1 MVFALLAGR
10 KTFAAEI
17 VVSPD
22 GSTPFKT
29 IQSALDS
36 IPENNTDPRVIV
48 LKPGV
53 YKEHLQIPKLKP
65 FITFHGE
72 DSDPTKAKITYDRHS
87 GMDDP
92 EAPGK
97 KVGTSGSESVL
108 ILADDFTA
116 ENVTFENSAGDIGQA
131 VAVRTTSDRVAFHN
145 CRLIGWQDTLYVNG
159 KRTYF
164 DHCYIEGRADF
175 IFGRAT
181 AVFDHCEIHSK
192 NGGYNT
198 AASTNPD
205 TPFGLVFLDCKL
217 TGEGTPAFLGRPW
230 KVGAA
235 TAFIRC
241 DIGSNIRPEGWS
253 QWGGNDNHKSA
264 RYSEYQNTG
273 PGADRSKRPDWT
285 HALTDDEAKGYTIE
299 NILGGTD
306 HWDPSKVPK

>member
-1 MVFALLAGR
+1 MADQFHRRGAVCFGDGVRTSGR
-10 KTFAAEI
+10 QKNVRCDI

-116 ENVTFENSAGDIGQA
+116 ENVTFANSAGDIGQA

-192 NGGYNT
+192 NGGYQHRGQHQSGYAVWAGVSGLQT
-198 AASTNPD
+198 DRRRRARISRPALEGRRRHRIYPLRHRQQYSTR
-205 TPFGLVFLDCKL
+205 GMERV
-217 TGEGTPAFLGRPW
+217 GR
-230 KVGAA
+230 
-235 TAFIRC
+235 
-241 DIGSNIRPEGWS
+241 
-253 QWGGNDNHKSA
+253 
-264 RYSEYQNTG
+264 
-273 PGADRSKRPDWT
+273 
-285 HALTDDEAKGYTIE
+285 
-299 NILGGTD
+299 
-306 HWDPSKVPK
+306 